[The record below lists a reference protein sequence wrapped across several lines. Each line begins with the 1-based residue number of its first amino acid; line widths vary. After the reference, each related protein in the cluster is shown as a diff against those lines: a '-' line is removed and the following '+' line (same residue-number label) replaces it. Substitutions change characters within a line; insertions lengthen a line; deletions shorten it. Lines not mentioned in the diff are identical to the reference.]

1 MADNA
6 SPCELSLV
14 FVAGVVTVL
23 LFTIVVD
30 FSRRSISNSQMAGT
44 VLQRWMKKQ
53 RQNLQSAYKNMNV
66 IEPIL
71 TGIRFRMMR

>member
-66 IEPIL
+66 KEPIL